1 MLDDTDNPEI
11 VGQLGAQ
18 LAKLA
23 KIGVR
28 IVDGFVIPINQKL
41 EYGMSNEVLTA
52 FDQLDSK
59 CVILRSSVDSKD
71 YDTETLR
78 NIRRNSLID
87 AITHIQQNN
96 ARRGR
101 LVAVIVQRDLN
112 AEVSGTIHSI
122 NPVTGDRREV
132 LVEANLWMNKT
143 ILNGESEPDLMI
155 LNKRTGTLTNESE
168 EQNEICLSPK
178 QLLKLHSLIRK
189 AEDRFGGDVSVDWA
203 FDNGHLYAL
212 NVRPIDEKTIERFL

>member
-23 KIGVR
+23 KIGVS
-28 IVDGFVIPINQKL
+28 IVDGFVIPINQRL

-52 FDQLDSK
+52 FDQLDSEY
-59 CVILRSSVDSKD
+59 VILRSSVNLQD
-71 YDTETLR
+71 YDTET
-78 NIRRNSLID
+78 IRDVQRDGLLG
-87 AITHIQQNN
+87 AISYIQQNN

-101 LVAVIVQRDLN
+101 LVAVIVQRDLD

-132 LVEANLWMNKT
+132 LIEANLWMNET
-143 ILNGESEPDLMI
+143 ILNGESEPDLII
-155 LNKRTGTLTNESE
+155 LNKRTGALTNESE
-168 EQNEICLSPK
+168 EQDEICLSPK

-212 NVRPIDEKTIERFL
+212 NVRQIDEKTIERFL

>member
-52 FDQLDSK
+52 FDQLDSE
-59 CVILRSSVDSKD
+59 CVILRSSADSKD

-78 NIRRNSLID
+78 DIRRDGLLD

-189 AEDRFGGDVSVDWA
+189 AEDRFGGDISVDWA

-212 NVRPIDEKTIERFL
+212 NVRQIDEKTIERFL